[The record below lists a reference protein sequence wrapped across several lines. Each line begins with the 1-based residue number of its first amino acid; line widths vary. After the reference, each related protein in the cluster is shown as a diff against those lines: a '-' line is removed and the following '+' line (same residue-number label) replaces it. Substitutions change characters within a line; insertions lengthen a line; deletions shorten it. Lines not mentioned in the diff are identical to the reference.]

1 MESDAGLILLV
12 MNGMPSRLIP
22 ATSSDLK
29 KQTYKPIYLRTMK
42 KPISE
47 YTTDYDYAEDYGKVP
62 EFNKQREKLR
72 KTISDLDHEIY
83 TEMRLMNE
91 RWHGYKL
98 LKESSYESENKDWNG
113 EEDDECRKMTGDCF
127 EIWHS
132 IANANADFMQKA
144 GIEHARKLVVADDK
158 RIKAEKDSK
167 NIWDKEWKERAK
179 GRDEWN
185 KYQEKN
191 KKEEVK

>member
-1 MESDAGLILLV
+1 
-12 MNGMPSRLIP
+12 
-22 ATSSDLK
+22 
-29 KQTYKPIYLRTMK
+29 MK

-72 KTISDLDHEIY
+72 KTISELEHQIY
-83 TEMRLMNE
+83 TEMRLINE

-98 LKESSYESENKDWNG
+98 LKESSYESENKEWNG
-113 EEDDECRKMTGDCF
+113 EDDDNCRKITGDCF

-132 IANANADFMQKA
+132 IASDNAQFMQKA
-144 GIEHARKLVVADDK
+144 GIEHARKLVIAEDK

-167 NIWDKEWKERAK
+167 NIWDQEWKERAK
-179 GRDEWN
+179 GRAEWT

-191 KKEEVK
+191 IKPT

>member
-1 MESDAGLILLV
+1 
-12 MNGMPSRLIP
+12 
-22 ATSSDLK
+22 
-29 KQTYKPIYLRTMK
+29 MK

-72 KTISDLDHEIY
+72 KTISELEHEIY

-98 LKESSYESENKDWNG
+98 LKESSYESENKEWNG
-113 EEDDECRKMTGDCF
+113 EEDDECRKMTGECF

-132 IANANADFMQKA
+132 IANDNADFMQKA
-144 GIEHARKLVVADDK
+144 GIEHARKLVIAEDK
-158 RIKAEKDSK
+158 RIKAEKDK
-167 NIWDKEWKERAK
+167 ADIWDKEWKERAK
-179 GRDEWN
+179 GREEWN

-191 KKEEVK
+191 KKEEVKS